1 MAVQVETKGQLQEFL
16 EILKKRKWQV
26 LLPALVIISLGVA
39 AAVIVPKKYVA
50 RTQVEVRPVNVSI
63 GTRDTTNA
71 IFQIPALNRIQKVLK
86 ERQDAEYLSLSPEEQ
101 REFVAR
107 VKSNIKVTTAAST
120 KEGATFVNIDYMDVE
135 KERAVDFLRA
145 LRDDW
150 TDDVLSRDINNARAL
165 AQQLRE
171 ARNKTDKQLRDEKD
185 KLAELKRSNNLSVTQ
200 VASRSD
206 NLRPEDPDFLRLTQN
221 QEQLEAVQRELATLE
236 TKQEELQRQYDE
248 MPPKLTREDLV
259 TGQTNE
265 AELNDVERQIQQLT
279 EELKGIKPKHSDF
292 QKKSTQIDALRE
304 RRDQLQR
311 LVTKGGI
318 ETTTVENPDR
328 APKLREIEAVK
339 LEIAQKRAAV
349 TAIKRAIAD
358 GEVRV
363 EQLRQVYRQVSDRE
377 ERIARLTEAL
387 DKDDQEQR
395 KAERTYAQ
403 LNSAEANPFEIT
415 ADVAGDRKPTEPNP
429 WLIVSFGLV
438 FGLAVGIGTAVVSE
452 YSRNCF
458 RSVADISRVM
468 VVPVLGAI
476 NHIQT
481 RRERRTRTARRTVVG
496 VSSLILIG
504 TILFVTWA
512 WANDAQLLSQ
522 DLRDAIERVRSKL
535 K

>member
-26 LLPALVIISLGVA
+26 ILPALVIVSLGIA

-50 RTQVEVRPVNVSI
+50 RTQVEVRPVSVSL

-71 IFQIPALNRIQKVLK
+71 IFQIRADNRIEKVIRA
-86 ERQDAEYLSLSPEEQ
+86 RQDPEYLSMNAEER
-101 REFVAR
+101 REFVSR
-107 VKSNIKVTTAAST
+107 VKGNVKVTTTPST
-120 KEGATFVNIDYMDVE
+120 KEGATFVNVDYMDVE

-150 TDDVLSRDINNARAL
+150 TDDVLSRDINNARAS
-165 AQQLRE
+165 ASQLLE
-171 ARNKTDKQLRDEKD
+171 ARNKTDKQLREEKD
-185 KLAELKRSNNLSVTQ
+185 KLAELQRSNGISVTQ
-200 VASRSD
+200 PISRGD
-206 NLRPEDPDFLRLTQN
+206 FLRPEDPDFVRLTLN
-221 QEQLEAVQRELATLE
+221 QEQLQAGQRELATLE
-236 TKQEELQRQYDE
+236 TKRDELQRQYDE
-248 MPPKLTREDLV
+248 MPLKLTREDLV

-265 AELNDVERQIQQLT
+265 AELNDVEREIQQLT

-292 QKKSTQIDALRE
+292 QKKSQQIDALRE

-311 LVTKGGI
+311 LVTKAGI
-318 ETTTVENPDR
+318 ETTTVDNPDR
-328 APKLREIEAVK
+328 APKLREIETTK
-339 LEIAQKRAAV
+339 LEIVQKTTLIAG
-349 TAIKRAIAD
+349 IKRAIAD

-363 EQLRQVYRQVSDRE
+363 EQLRQVYRQASDRQ

-387 DKDDQEQR
+387 DKDDQEHR
-395 KAERTYAQ
+395 RAERTLAQ
-403 LNSAEANPFEIT
+403 LTSVEANPFEIT
-415 ADVAGDRKPTEPNP
+415 IDAAAENKPSEPNP
-429 WLIVSFGLV
+429 LLILSFGLV
-438 FGLAVGIGTAVVSE
+438 FGLAVGIGTAVVAE

-481 RRERRTRTARRTVVG
+481 RRERRTRAARRTVVG
-496 VSSLILIG
+496 LSSMILIG